1 MPPTAALLLAA
12 APMAPQPTG
21 SVPPPLTVA
30 GKLGSVRPPATQP
43 SPRNYVS
50 PARVDSFCSQM
61 GGSWPIKRVLVA
73 NNGISAVKFI
83 RSVRTWAYEV
93 FGAERAILV
102 VVMATPED
110 MKANAEHIHMADQ
123 FVEVPGGTNNKNY
136 ANVQLIV
143 EVAERTKVDAV
154 WPGWG
159 HASENPKLPMQLA
172 AKNIAFMGPP
182 AGAMAALGD
191 KIGSSIVAQ
200 AAGVP
205 TLPWSGSRVKV
216 PLSDCM
222 KPIPDDVYRN
232 ACVHDEEEAIA
243 ACQSIGYPSMM
254 KASWGGGGKGIR
266 KVSSDEEVRGL
277 YKQVVG
283 EVPGSPIFIMKLAAQ
298 SRHLEVQLLCDQHNN
313 VAALHSRDC
322 SIQRRHQKII
332 EEGPI
337 TIAPANIITLLEQK
351 ACQLAR
357 SVGYVGAATV
367 EYLYSMETGDFY
379 FLELN
384 PRLQVEHPV
393 TEWIAAINLPA
404 SQLMI
409 AMGIPLWRLPEV
421 RRLFGQEQGGSN
433 SCWQSSS
440 MGSSFTGNC
449 LLPGPKGPKCNHGQV
464 VPFDFQKAVAQK
476 PRGHVIA
483 VRITSEDPDDNFKP
497 TTGRIQELSF
507 RSRPDVWAYF
517 SVKNRPLVMALPALL
532 LHITEVF
539 MRPLLNA
546 PGHLFAM
553 GESRAA
559 AIANMVLALTQLHIR
574 GEIRT
579 IVDYALD
586 LIQLPDFQRNA
597 FHTGWLDARIARR
610 LKVERPPWH
619 LAVIA
624 GSLMM
629 ACNEISARLVDYL
642 QYLEKGQVPPKAS
655 SLVDVSVVLNL
666 DDMQYKVDVFSRGPT
681 SYRLSLNGSE
691 VEAEAHRLPDGGL
704 LVQLDG
710 NSHVVYA
717 EEELGGTRLLID
729 GRICLLQNEFDP
741 SKLVAPSPGKLVR
754 LLVANDSEIV
764 ASTAFAEMEVMKMT
778 MPLIATAAGRITLC
792 MSEGDLIA
800 MVELDDPSTVRR
812 ALPFMSPF
820 PVLGKPIPEHN
831 KSHQKLSLAAN
842 RARMVLA
849 GYQHDVQEIVA
860 DLQVSLEDDQLASL
874 QWEESFAVHC
884 NQLPKELRDKLEDIS
899 GAAAKDGR
907 FPACILKNVMQ
918 DSLDDLSDKDRAA
931 QESLLAPLLDLV
943 GLHESGGSQFKTS
956 FIQQLLVEYLTVEEP
971 FSVTKDEAEII
982 ESLRREH
989 KEALSNALKLKN
1001 RLVIALLDRFSLPG
1015 TFCNELERMAV
1026 MQGSAYIEVALKA
1039 NQLLQAGEHN
1049 KLRRVITRKLSAADL
1064 DSLDINSTFGTSNDV
1079 TNLSKEEQ
1087 IESLMDESLGHV
1099 DDVLAILIAHEEPIV
1114 QAAATEAY
1122 IRRLYELYLETGSI
1136 VIQWHD
1142 SSLIATWEFWEENPP
1157 LPLEDTSQGTTIPRS
1172 RGVKRWGAMV
1182 VVLALELIPAAVKHA
1197 LIAACGEWVLKHLEP
1212 VAEKGDSPLKERVAK
1227 DGKKHFARQH
1237 TFVGVP
1243 SGYGN
1248 VLHVVARLPTATGN
1262 LPASCPLA
1270 NLRSASGEAKDAELV
1285 VGLLEGQGGFVLHH
1299 QAGVGVVSCML
1310 QPAADLRQAHFQSED
1325 GRQMSFTAD
1334 PDMKVCDS
1342 DAPHSPQSEQ
1352 PHKSPLRHCFHWSD
1366 TEQRYMEQP
1375 LLRHVEPPLANLLE
1389 LDKLSQ
1395 FEEIHYE
1402 RSSDLQWHMYFVVD
1416 RASRAQRAFVRA
1428 LGGLEELE
1436 MRSHHVA
1443 RHPEHA
1449 HLFISVLRS
1458 VQLWPAAL
1466 AETVAKLE
1474 GLGKELEALHRLR
1487 LHRLSVKVVELRLRM
1502 KSEGSNDGAW
1512 RVLIVNPSGHFPVV
1526 EIYREAGRPGC
1537 EGAVYSSAPDAPTGS
1552 MHLQRL
1558 DSPYPLLRPL
1568 EQRRVLALRA
1578 KTTYCYD
1585 FLTLFEAAFR
1595 ETMTP
1600 LHTAADTFSAMELV
1614 MAGSGK
1620 SGSDLEEIEVSPGC
1634 NKLGMVGWSIF
1645 LRTADVPQG
1654 REMLLIANDITHK
1667 WGAFGPKED
1676 AFFLAMAALAGRKGV
1691 PLVYIAAN
1699 SGARVGLAEEVRS
1712 CFKVEW
1718 VDPEN
1723 PNSGFQYL
1731 YLDEKDYCRWSV
1743 SYVSHLLTYPSVFH
1757 LFILPSVSLLFEWI
1771 GKSVLAEKLTL
1782 ASGQLR
1788 WKIVDIIG
1796 EEEGLGVENLSG
1808 SGAVASAF
1816 AKAYSEL
1823 PCTLTF
1829 VSGRTVGI
1837 GAYLARLG
1845 VRCIQRVDQPIILT
1859 GYAALNKLLGKE
1871 VYSSHLQL
1879 GGPRIMTASGTVAD
1893 DYEGVLAILRWLSYV
1908 PARTGGPLPV
1918 LPSTDPND
1926 RPVEYTPTTSCKPL
1940 AAIEGELGADG
1951 VWAGGIFDRGS
1962 FTQSHTDWAQ
1972 TVITGRARLGGIP
1985 LAVVAVETATVSQTI
2000 IADPGQPHTHER
2012 VIQRAGQ
2019 VWFPDSALK
2028 TAQAMRDFHREGLPL
2043 FVLANWRGFS
2053 GGQQDLLEGI
2063 LQAGSQIVEVLRT
2076 YSQPVIVYIP
2086 KTGELRGGAWV
2097 VLDSKINPSK
2107 IEMFADESARGGVLE
2122 PEGMVEIKFRRAE
2135 LVKTM
2140 HRLDPTLIALK
2151 HKDVQ
2156 LTSKQESVQQED
2168 VSHLIADRE
2177 RALLPIY
2184 QQVALKFA
2192 DLHDT
2197 PERMLAKGAIQK
2209 IVPWRTCRSFFYKHL
2224 KQRLANS
2231 NDLQSSSPLHVEACT
2246 LQWPIRKQ
2254 QHSYLEKLV
2263 KDGLYVLANIPSLPK
2278 ENDDEFSGPPIPD
2291 I

>member
-1 MPPTAALLLAA
+1 
-12 APMAPQPTG
+12 MAPQPTG
-21 SVPPPLTVA
+21 SVPPPLTLA
-30 GKLGSVRPPATQP
+30 GKLGPVRPPATQP

-50 PARVDSFCSQM
+50 PARVDLFCSQM

-182 AGAMAALGD
+182 AGPMAALGD

-222 KPIPDDVYRN
+222 KPIPDDVYRK

-367 EYLYSMETGDFY
+367 EYLYSMETGEFY

-384 PRLQVEHPV
+384 PRLQNKVEHPV
-393 TEWIAAINLPA
+393 TEWIAGINLPA

-409 AMGIPLWRLPEV
+409 AMGIPLWRLPEI
-421 RRLFGQEQGGSN
+421 RRLFGQEHGGSN
-433 SCWQSSS
+433 SCWQSCS
-440 MGSSFTGNC
+440 MGSSFTGNY
-449 LLPGPKGPKCNHGQV
+449 LHLGSKGPTCNHGQV

-483 VRITSEDPDDNFKP
+483 VRITSEDPDDGFKP
-497 TTGRIQELSF
+497 TIGRIQELSF

-517 SVKNRPLVMALPALL
+517 SVKSGGSV
-532 LHITEVF
+532 HEYSDSQF
-539 MRPLLNA
+539 
-546 PGHLFAM
+546 GHLFAM

-579 IVDYALD
+579 TVDYALD

-624 GSLMM
+624 GSLTM
-629 ACNEISARLVDYL
+629 ACNEISAQVVDYL

-655 SLVDVSVVLNL
+655 SMIDVGVVLNL
-666 DDMQYKVDVFSRGPT
+666 DDMQYKVDVISRGPT
-681 SYRLSLNGSE
+681 SYQLSLNGSE

-729 GRICLLQNEFDP
+729 GRICLLQNEVDP

-764 ASTAFAEMEVMKMT
+764 ARTAFAEMEVMKMT

-792 MSEGDLIA
+792 MSEGDVIA
-800 MVELDDPSTVRR
+800 IVDLEDPSTVRR
-812 ALPFMSPF
+812 ALPFMAPF

-884 NQLPKELRDKLEDIS
+884 NQLPKQLRDKLEGTS
-899 GAAAKDGR
+899 GAAAKDGL
-907 FPACILKNVMQ
+907 FPACILKNLMQ
-918 DSLDDLSDKDRAA
+918 DSLDDLPDKDRAV
-931 QESLLAPLLDLV
+931 QESLLAPLLELV

-956 FIQQLLVEYLTVEEP
+956 FIQQLLVEYLSVEEP
-971 FSVTKDEAEII
+971 FSLIKDEAEII

-1064 DSLDINSTFGTSNDV
+1064 DSLDINSSSGTSTV
-1079 TNLSKEEQ
+1079 ITNLSKEEQ
-1087 IESLMDESLGHV
+1087 IESLMDASLGHV
-1099 DDVLAILIAHEEPIV
+1099 DDVLATLIAHEEPIV

-1122 IRRLYELYLETGSI
+1122 VRRLYELYLETGSI
-1136 VIQWHD
+1136 VVQWHE

-1157 LPLEDTSQGTTIPRS
+1157 LPLEDTLQGSTFPRS

-1182 VVLALELIPAAVKHA
+1182 VVLALELIPAAVKQA
-1197 LIAACGEWVLKHLEP
+1197 LVVACGDWVLRHLEP
-1212 VAEKGDSPLKERVAK
+1212 MAEKGDGPLKERVAK
-1227 DGKKHFARQH
+1227 DSKQHFARQH

-1270 NLRSASGEAKDAELV
+1270 NLRSASGEAKDAEVV

-1310 QPAADLRQAHFQSED
+1310 QPAADPRQAYMQSED
-1325 GRQMSFTAD
+1325 GRPMSFSVT
-1334 PDMKVCDS
+1334 PDTKICDS

-1352 PHKSPLRHCFHWSD
+1352 RHKSPLRHCFHWSD

-1395 FEEIHYE
+1395 FEDIHYE

-1416 RASRAQRAFVRA
+1416 RASRVQRAFVRA

-1436 MRSHHVA
+1436 MRSHHLA

-1458 VQLWPAAL
+1458 VQLWPAAP
-1466 AETVAKLE
+1466 AETVVKLE

-1487 LHRLSVKVVELRLRM
+1487 LQRLSVKVVELRLRM

-1512 RVLIVNPSGHFPVV
+1512 RVLILNPSGHSPVV

-1537 EGAVYSSAPDAPTGS
+1537 EGAVYSSVSDVSTSS

-1568 EQRRVLALRA
+1568 EQRRVLASRA

-1585 FLTLFEAAFR
+1585 FLTLFEAAF
-1595 ETMTP
+1595 EKTMTP
-1600 LHTAADTFSAMELV
+1600 LPAAADAFSATELV
-1614 MAGSGK
+1614 MTESGK
-1620 SGSDLEEIEVSPGC
+1620 SGSDLEEIKVSPGC

-1645 LRTADVPQG
+1645 LRTADAPQG
-1654 REMLLIANDITHK
+1654 REILLIANDITYK
-1667 WGAFGPKED
+1667 WGAFGTMED
-1676 AFFLAMAALAGRKGV
+1676 AFFQAMAELAGRKGV

-1718 VDPEN
+1718 ADPEN

-1731 YLDEKDYCRWSV
+1731 YLDEKDYCRV
-1743 SYVSHLLTYPSVFH
+1743 
-1757 LFILPSVSLLFEWI
+1757 

-1782 ASGQLR
+1782 TSGQVR
-1788 WKIVDIIG
+1788 WKISDIIG
-1796 EEEGLGVENLSG
+1796 EEDGLGVENLSG
-1808 SGAVASAF
+1808 SGAIASAF

-1823 PCTLTF
+1823 PCTLTL

-1893 DYEGVLAILRWLSYV
+1893 DFEGVLAILRWLSYV

-1918 LPSTDPND
+1918 LPSTDPSD
-1926 RPVEYTPTTSCKPL
+1926 RPVAYTPTTSCKPL
-1940 AAIEGELGADG
+1940 AAIEGEVGADG

-2000 IADPGQPHTHER
+2000 IADPGQPDTHER

-2028 TAQAMRDFHREGLPL
+2028 TAQAMRDFQREGLPL

-2135 LVKTM
+2135 LIKTM

-2151 HKDVQ
+2151 HKEAQ
-2156 LTSKQESVQQED
+2156 LDSKQESSQQED
-2168 VSHLIADRE
+2168 VSHLIEDRE
-2177 RALLPIY
+2177 RTLLPIY

-2209 IVPWRTCRSFFYKHL
+2209 IVPWRICRSFFYKHL
-2224 KQRLANS
+2224 KQRLADS

-2246 LQWPIRKQ
+2246 LQWQSRKQ
-2254 QHSYLEKLV
+2254 QHVSIDCLPMPEPEQTLTYINPNHLASELLPRKSYLEKLV

-2278 ENDDEFSGPPIPD
+2278 ENHERISGPQFLM
-2291 I
+2291 

>member
-1 MPPTAALLLAA
+1 
-12 APMAPQPTG
+12 MAPQPTG
-21 SVPPPLTVA
+21 SVPPPLTLA
-30 GKLGSVRPPATQP
+30 GKLGPVRPPATQP

-50 PARVDSFCSQM
+50 PARVDLFCSQM

-182 AGAMAALGD
+182 AGPMAALGD

-205 TLPWSGSRVKV
+205 TLPWSGSKVKV

-222 KPIPDDVYRN
+222 KPIPDDVYRK
-232 ACVHDEEEAIA
+232 ACVQDEEEAIV

-298 SRHLEVQLLCDQHNN
+298 SRHLEVQLLCDQLNN

-367 EYLYSMETGDFY
+367 EYLYSMETGKFY
-379 FLELN
+379 FLEPATLAC
-384 PRLQVEHPV
+384 RVLLAYLCCFLLKIKVEHPV
-393 TEWIAAINLPA
+393 TEWIAGINLPA

-409 AMGIPLWRLPEV
+409 AMGIPLWRLPEI

-433 SCWQSSS
+433 SCWQSCS
-440 MGSSFTGNC
+440 MVSSFTGNC
-449 LLPGPKGPKCNHGQV
+449 LLPGPKGPNCNHVQV

-483 VRITSEDPDDNFKP
+483 VRITSEDPDDGFKP

-517 SVKNRPLVMALPALL
+517 SVKNRQLVMALPVLSLPIAEILL
-532 LHITEVF
+532 SSPCCT
-539 MRPLLNA
+539 

-624 GSLMM
+624 GSLTM
-629 ACNEISARLVDYL
+629 ACNEISARVVDYL

-655 SLVDVSVVLNL
+655 STIDVSVVLNL
-666 DDMQYKVDVFSRGPT
+666 DDMQYKVDVISRGPT
-681 SYRLSLNGSE
+681 SYRLALDGSE

-704 LVQLDG
+704 HVQLDG

-800 MVELDDPSTVRR
+800 IVKLDDPSTVRR

-874 QWEESFAVHC
+874 QWEESFAIHC

-899 GAAAKDGR
+899 GAAAKDGL

-918 DSLDDLSDKDRAA
+918 DSLDDLSDKDMGL

-943 GLHESGGSQFKTS
+943 GLHERGGSQFKTS

-971 FSVTKDEAEII
+971 FSVTKDEAESI

-989 KEALSNALKLKN
+989 KEALSNVLDALKLKN

-1015 TFCNELERMAV
+1015 TFCNELERMAA

-1049 KLRRVITRKLSAADL
+1049 KLRRVITRKLSAADQ
-1064 DSLDINSTFGTSNDV
+1064 DSLDISSTSGTLNDV
-1079 TNLSKEEQ
+1079 NLSKEEQ
-1087 IESLMDESLGHV
+1087 IESLMDASLGHV
-1099 DDVLAILIAHEEPIV
+1099 DDVLATLIAHEEPIV

-1136 VIQWHD
+1136 VVQWHD
-1142 SSLIATWEFWEENPP
+1142 TSLIATWEFWEENPP
-1157 LPLEDTSQGTTIPRS
+1157 LPLADTLQGTTRPRS

-1182 VVLALELIPAAVKHA
+1182 VVLALELVPAAVKQA
-1197 LIAACGEWVLKHLEP
+1197 LVVACGDWVLRHLEP
-1212 VAEKGDSPLKERVAK
+1212 MAEKGDGPLKERVAK
-1227 DGKKHFARQH
+1227 ISKKHFARQH

-1248 VLHVVARLPTATGN
+1248 VLHVVARLPTATEN

-1270 NLRSASGEAKDAELV
+1270 KYNYGTIVQANTFFHFLPEAWLIVKSLTNICRMSWPEHSA
-1285 VGLLEGQGGFVLHH
+1285 GF
-1299 QAGVGVVSCML
+1299 SIFL
-1310 QPAADLRQAHFQSED
+1310 Q
-1325 GRQMSFTAD
+1325 
-1334 PDMKVCDS
+1334 
-1342 DAPHSPQSEQ
+1342 
-1352 PHKSPLRHCFHWSD
+1352 
-1366 TEQRYMEQP
+1366 
-1375 LLRHVEPPLANLLE
+1375 
-1389 LDKLSQ
+1389 DKLSQ
-1395 FEEIHYE
+1395 FEDIHYE

-1416 RASRAQRAFVRA
+1416 RASKVQRAFVRA

-1436 MRSHHVA
+1436 MRSHHLA

-1458 VQLWPAAL
+1458 VQLWPAAP

-1487 LHRLSVKVVELRLRM
+1487 LHRLLVKVVELRLRM
-1502 KSEGSNDGAW
+1502 KTEDSNDGAW
-1512 RVLIVNPSGHFPVV
+1512 RVLILNPSGHSPVV

-1537 EGAVYSSAPDAPTGS
+1537 EGAVYSSVPEAPIGS

-1558 DSPYPLLRPL
+1558 DSPYPLLRPV
-1568 EQRRVLALRA
+1568 EQRRVLASRA

-1585 FLTLFEAAFR
+1585 FLTLLEAAFVK
-1595 ETMTP
+1595 TMNP
-1600 LHTAADTFSAMELV
+1600 LPIAADAFSAMELV
-1614 MAGSGK
+1614 MPESGV
-1620 SGSDLEEIEVSPGC
+1620 SGLDLEEISVSPGC
-1634 NKLGMVGWSIF
+1634 NTLGMVGWSIF
-1645 LRTADVPQG
+1645 LRTADVPQW
-1654 REMLLIANDITHK
+1654 REILLIANDITYK
-1667 WGAFGPKED
+1667 WGAFGTRED
-1676 AFFLAMAALAGRKGV
+1676 AFFQAMAALAGRKGV

-1718 VDPEN
+1718 SDPKN

-1731 YLDEKDYCRWSV
+1731 YLDEKDYCR
-1743 SYVSHLLTYPSVFH
+1743 
-1757 LFILPSVSLLFEWI
+1757 IE
-1771 GKSVLAEKLTL
+1771 KSVLAEKLTL
-1782 ASGQLR
+1782 TSGQVR
-1788 WKIVDIIG
+1788 WKISDIIG
-1796 EEEGLGVENLSG
+1796 EEDGLGVENLSG
-1808 SGAVASAF
+1808 SGAIASAF

-1871 VYSSHLQL
+1871 VYSSQL

-1893 DYEGVLAILRWLSYV
+1893 DFEGVLAILRWLSYV
-1908 PARTGGPLPV
+1908 PAKTGGPLPV
-1918 LPSTDPND
+1918 LPSTDPCD
-1926 RPVEYTPTTSCKPL
+1926 RPVAYSPTTSCKPL
-1940 AAIEGELGADG
+1940 AAIEGEVGADG

-2000 IADPGQPHTHER
+2000 IADPGQPDTHER

-2019 VWFPDSALK
+2019 VWFPDSAFK
-2028 TAQAMRDFHREGLPL
+2028 TAQAMRDFQREGLPL

-2063 LQAGSQIVEVLRT
+2063 LQVDANQPEATQHGQSRSSITQVGSHDFVSVQASSQIVEVLRT

-2140 HRLDPTLIALK
+2140 HRLDPTLIAIK
-2151 HKDVQ
+2151 HKEVQ
-2156 LTSKQESVQQED
+2156 LDSKQESVQQED

-2177 RALLPIY
+2177 RNLLPIY

-2197 PERMLAKGAIQK
+2197 PERMLAKGAIRN

-2224 KQRLANS
+2224 KQRLADP
-2231 NDLQSSSPLHVEACT
+2231 NDLPSTRPLHVEACT
-2246 LQWPIRKQ
+2246 LQWQSREQ
-2254 QHSYLEKLV
+2254 QHPRKSYLEKLV

-2278 ENDDEFSGPPIPD
+2278 ENHEKISGPHFSNSD
-2291 I
+2291 L